1 MAHDTLRHQA
11 LDDLMD
17 PPNGWWR
24 TGVEILQGLQLLFE
38 RKSSGGILG
47 YRFDGHWRNVLKS
60 QSYQVTMVVSLFI
73 SYYGCF
79 IVY

>member
-1 MAHDTLRHQA
+1 MAHNTMRHQA

-38 RKSSGGILG
+38 RKSSGGLGRRWPLKKRIEKSILP
-47 YRFDGHWRNVLKS
+47 
-60 QSYQVTMVVSLFI
+60 

-79 IVY
+79 IVYYSFKFQPLE